1 MDNVIIADKYGKE
14 IRTAI
19 FSSYDFEVGN
29 EENSF
34 QLTIKRSEWEQI
46 PSTGRIYIP
55 GTEYGGLYRR
65 LETNSKLGIVM
76 PGGTTWRG
84 MLKRK
89 IIQPNTGDA
98 YAVDSGE
105 LNAIIRRR
113 ISAAFPTWKDNTG
126 TYPSMIVGSTENT
139 GKTVT
144 NWRYER
150 YCTLLDGLEFML
162 NQNGYRLNIEYD
174 QIKRAAVVSAVPI
187 VDYSQD
193 EEFSNDMRMDFVVRS
208 NRDDI
213 SHLICLG
220 QGELQNRQVMHIYRD
235 GAAIYMTNPFPNGG
249 IEDIQEV
256 YDYAGAE
263 YQDLYNAGVE
273 RLKEIVPETY
283 EIMMEGSRDVAIGDI
298 VGGRDYLTG
307 YYLTAPVSG
316 KIVRWEKGFRNI
328 TYVISQKV
336 ERSTNSYIPEEDD
349 EGGEPVA
356 EPVEE

>member
-14 IRTAI
+14 IRAAI
-19 FSSYDFEVGN
+19 FSSYDFEVGEN
-29 EENSF
+29 DNSF

-65 LETNSKLGIVM
+65 LETNTKTGVVM
-76 PGGTTWRG
+76 PGGMTWRG
-84 MLKRK
+84 MLKHK
-89 IIQPNTGDA
+89 IIQPNKGDD

-105 LNAIIRRR
+105 LNAIIRKR
-113 ISAAFPTWKDNTG
+113 IAEAFPTWKDNTG
-126 TYPSMIVGSTENT
+126 VYPSMIVGSTEST

-144 NWRYER
+144 NWLYER

-162 NQNGYRLNIEYD
+162 KTNGYRLNIEYD

-187 VDYSQD
+187 VDYSRD
-193 EEFSNDMRMDFVVRS
+193 EEFSNDMQMDFIVQS
-208 NRDDI
+208 NRDDVT
-213 SHLICLG
+213 HLICLG
-220 QGELQNRQVMHIYRD
+220 QGELKNRRVLHIYRS
-235 GAAIYMTNPFPNGG
+235 GSAIYLTNPYPDGG

-273 RLKEIVPETY
+273 RLKEIIPEKY
-283 EIMMEGSRDVAIGDI
+283 EIMMEGSREVAIGDI

-316 KIVRWEKGFRNI
+316 KIIRWEKGFRKI
-328 TYVISQKV
+328 TYIISQKV
-336 ERSTNSYIPEEDD
+336 ERSANSYIPED
-349 EGGEPVA
+349 EGAEPVA